1 MPTLRAIAVYC
12 GSSPGDDPRYAQA
25 AHELGAA
32 LAARHINLVYGGGH
46 VGLMG
51 VIAQAAFDG
60 GAHVTGVIT
69 NSLMERELGNGDVTE
84 LIRVDTM
91 HERKSTMSKLA
102 DAFVMLPGGYG
113 TLDEFFEAV
122 TWTQLGIHDKPCAIF
137 DPVGYYEPLLAFIDH
152 ANREGFISTRNRA
165 LIQSYATVDDLL
177 SALQS

>member
-60 GAHVTGVIT
+60 GAHVT
-69 NSLMERELGNGDVTE
+69 D
-84 LIRVDTM
+84 
-91 HERKSTMSKLA
+91 H
-102 DAFVMLPGGYG
+102 
-113 TLDEFFEAV
+113 AV
-122 TWTQLGIHDKPCAIF
+122 
-137 DPVGYYEPLLAFIDH
+137 LLAG
-152 ANREGFISTRNRA
+152 ATISLLPIA
-165 LIQSYATVDDLL
+165 IAFFLAQKYFVAGVATTGIK
-177 SALQS
+177 